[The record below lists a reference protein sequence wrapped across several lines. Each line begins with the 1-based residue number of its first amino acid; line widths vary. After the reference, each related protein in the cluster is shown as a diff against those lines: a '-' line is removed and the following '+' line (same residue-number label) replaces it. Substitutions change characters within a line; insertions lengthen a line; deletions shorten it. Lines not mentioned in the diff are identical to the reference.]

1 MGVYIKNMKM
11 PKNCWMCPM
20 RTMHSIF
27 ASSHSYCEV
36 LERRFET
43 DEEDAIRENRLDGC
57 PLVEIPTPHGDLI
70 DRDALDA
77 RVRQAGGMGNVEE
90 ECTED
95 FNDGVLFVLDYFVKN
110 APTIIEAKGSEDE

>member
-1 MGVYIKNMKM
+1 MGVYIKGMEM
-11 PKNCWMCPM
+11 PKDCGSCDLCDNDG
-20 RTMHSIF
+20 
-27 ASSHSYCEV
+27 YCYA
-36 LERRFET
+36 LYG
-43 DEEDAIRENRLDGC
+43 DSLWDALPDGAEYFPDGWKYVGC

-110 APTIIEAKGSEDE
+110 APTIIEAKGSEDG